1 MRLFKWFLSVFP
13 NLISFSQQA
22 EGPGSTS
29 RSAEYA
35 ALQKNLAQGWN
46 TWNTR
51 SVLSHVL
58 LPEGFALNLGIKEY
72 RQGGYLKEALIGRRG
87 TGDEVIAP
95 GPHAYDGS
103 YTELNLR
110 WREIEIKVQS
120 ATENGSLVLLVTPF
134 HRQKRTPLLVAES
147 GFLWNRKGELSTED
161 GALIG
166 RCRGRTIRVFS
177 TKNSV
182 VEPYITA
189 QTPYLAI
196 ALDGPL
202 GLSTDRRRSLEE
214 IAAIVDKGKKKTE
227 ESHNRYGEYAEVYR
241 ALQVGLA
248 WNIIYDPLKDRV
260 ITPVSR
266 LWNLGWDELT
276 VGEQSS
282 VGDPVQ
288 YLGCVLFCWDTYFA
302 GYLFS
307 LENKELAYA
316 NVIEITKE
324 KMPAGYVP
332 MWYRSLGI
340 KTQDRSQP
348 PVGSLVVREIYR
360 RYEDRWFLEE
370 IFDDLLGWNRWWPN
384 YRLNKGY
391 LSWGSFPYEPVVG
404 FDWESK
410 GVNDLYGA
418 ALESGMDNL
427 PLYDNVP
434 FNKKNHMMEMADV
447 GLISYYVA
455 DCDAL
460 ADIAKILDKMKEEK
474 ELRSRAELFRQKLA
488 SLWSEEKGLFLNRRT
503 DTGEFSQRLS
513 PTLFFPL
520 LARAATPEQA
530 ERMIREHFFNPKE
543 FWGEWVMPSISRD
556 DPAYK
561 DNVYWRGRIWP
572 PMNFLV
578 YLGLRN
584 YNLPR
589 ARADLAEK
597 SKNLLL
603 KAWRER
609 NLIPE
614 NYNADTGEGC
624 DVTSSDHF
632 YHWGG
637 LLGLLF
643 LIEKGLV
650 TGPETPLPSG

>member
-1 MRLFKWFLSVFP
+1 MGSL
-13 NLISFSQQA
+13 QQSKA
-22 EGPGSTS
+22 DDSS
-29 RSAEYA
+29 LRSAEYA

-58 LPEGFALNLGIKEY
+58 LPEGFAMNLGIKEY

-87 TGDEVIAP
+87 KGDEVIAP

-110 WREIEIKVQS
+110 WRDIEVRVQS
-120 ATENGSLVLLVTPF
+120 ATENGSLVLLVTPS
-134 HRQKRTPLLVAES
+134 HRQKRTPLLVVES
-147 GFLWNRKGELSTED
+147 GFLWNRKGELSSED
-161 GALIG
+161 GVIAG
-166 RCRGRTIRVFS
+166 RCGGRTIRIFG
-177 TKNSV
+177 TKDGV

-189 QTPYLAI
+189 QTPYLAMTM
-196 ALDGPL
+196 DGPL
-202 GLSTDRRRSLEE
+202 GVSTGGKQSLEQIGAI
-214 IAAIVDKGKKKTE
+214 IAQRKKELE
-227 ESHNRYGEYAEVYR
+227 EGHNRFSECAEVYL
-241 ALQVGLA
+241 AIQAGLA
-248 WNIIYDPLKDRV
+248 WNTIYDPLKDRV
-260 ITPVSR
+260 VTPVSR
-266 LWNLGWDELT
+266 LWNLGWDEPT

-282 VGDPVQ
+282 VGNPVQ
-288 YLGCVLFCWDTYFA
+288 YLGYVLFCWDTYFA

-307 LENKELAYA
+307 MENKALAYA

-324 KMPAGYVP
+324 RLPAGFVP

-340 KTQDRSQP
+340 RTQDRSQP
-348 PVGSLVVREIYR
+348 PLGSFVAREIFR
-360 RYEDRWFLEE
+360 RYGDRWFLEE
-370 IFDDLLGWNRWWPN
+370 IFDHLLGWNRWWPEN
-384 YRLNKGY
+384 RQNKGY

-434 FNKKNHMMEMADV
+434 FNKKTHMMEMADV
-447 GLISYYVA
+447 GLLSYYVT

-460 ADIAKILDKMKEEK
+460 ADIAKVLGRMEEEK
-474 ELRSRAELFRQKLA
+474 ELRLRADRFRQKLA
-488 SLWSEEKGLFLNRRT
+488 SLWSEERGIFLNLRT
-503 DTGEFSQRLS
+503 DTGEFSPRLS
-513 PTLFFPL
+513 PTLFYPL

-530 ERMIREHFFNPKE
+530 EQMIRRHFYNSKE
-543 FWGEWVMPSISRD
+543 FWGEWIIPAVSRD

-584 YNLPR
+584 YDLPG
-589 ARADLAEK
+589 ARTDLAEK

-603 KAWRER
+603 KAWRES
-609 NLIPE
+609 NLVPE
-614 NYNADTGEGC
+614 NYNPETGEGC
-624 DVTSSDHF
+624 DVPSSDSF

-637 LLGLLF
+637 LLGMIVLM
-643 LIEKGLV
+643 EKGFV
-650 TGPETPLPSG
+650 PKPECPLPPG